1 MTLTWQLAAYSTYWR
16 FVLLMDVSRFSHFT
30 YYLVLDSST
39 LDWLVRIV
47 FLNCQINRQTN
58 QLNIKKPT
66 LLQLHPSHALPTK
79 WSDFGC
85 EKSIPLISRHRA
97 ATKPKTPHHK
107 PFKLL
112 LHPINKK
119 PQISSSKPP
128 FLIPGKPARLHTST
142 STSATAFV
150 IFKNQATIR
159 SFKLHTSRRF
169 SSVFSAFAFLT
180 CH

>member
-1 MTLTWQLAAYSTYWR
+1 MAACSILDLLEVCSYGRSPQSLTSPITLCLIQARLIGWFGL
-16 FVLLMDVSRFSHFT
+16 
-30 YYLVLDSST
+30 
-39 LDWLVRIV
+39 
-47 FLNCQINRQTN
+47 FLNSQLNLQTN
-58 QLNIKKPT
+58 QLNTKMPT
-66 LLQLHPSHALPTK
+66 LLHFHPSHALLTK

-97 ATKPKTPHHK
+97 ATKPKTPQPK
-107 PFKLL
+107 PFNFL
-112 LHPINKK
+112 LHPINKN
-119 PQISSSKPP
+119 PEISSSKPP
-128 FLIPGKPARLHTST
+128 FLIPGKQARLHTST

-159 SFKLHTSRRF
+159 SFKLHTSRRL